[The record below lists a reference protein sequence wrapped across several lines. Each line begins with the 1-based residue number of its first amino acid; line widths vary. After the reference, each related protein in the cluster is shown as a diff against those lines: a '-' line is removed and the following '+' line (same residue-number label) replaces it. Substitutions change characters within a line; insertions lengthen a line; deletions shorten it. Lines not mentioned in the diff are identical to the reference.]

1 MVGSSR
7 AVASYFNARYRPRRF
22 KKRDPPVPDAIRFCA
37 HCGTELPANA
47 LGCSVCGWLAHSAEA
62 EELARRAR
70 ACETAGDYPASVELL
85 RQALALLPPESG
97 PAASLRSRIATLGG
111 ILQSPATGVQATPQ
125 VPPALASPSGQSSS
139 GQASSGQP
147 ASGQSWAKRLGPLGV
162 LLAFLSKAKF
172 LLLGFSKLGTLL
184 SMFASFALYWSYYG
198 WKFAAGFI
206 LGIYVHEMGHIWS
219 LRQFGLRASAPM
231 FIPGFGAF
239 VSLYDSPANVGQ
251 DARIG
256 LAGPLWGAGA
266 AIACLIP
273 GFAAGS
279 PLWLAVAHATAYIN
293 LFNLI
298 PVWQLDGGRGFRA
311 LDFTERVALLVL
323 MAILWWTTSEGL
335 FLFLMAGAAY
345 RIFWNK
351 DQPPQGDRGVAVQ
364 YAGLLLLFGVML
376 KVAK

>member
-1 MVGSSR
+1 M
-7 AVASYFNARYRPRRF
+7 
-22 KKRDPPVPDAIRFCA
+22 
-37 HCGTELPANA
+37 
-47 LGCSVCGWLAHSAEA
+47 LAQ
-62 EELARRAR
+62 
-70 ACETAGDYPASVELL
+70 P
-85 RQALALLPPESG
+85 
-97 PAASLRSRIATLGG
+97 
-111 ILQSPATGVQATPQ
+111 TG
-125 VPPALASPSGQSSS
+125 SSS
-139 GQASSGQP
+139 GESASVKG
-147 ASGQSWAKRLGPLGV
+147 WAKRLGPLGV
-162 LLAFLSKAKF
+162 LLAFWSKAKF
-172 LLLGFSKLGTLL
+172 LLLGFSKLGTVL
-184 SMFASFALYWSYYG
+184 SMFASFALYWNYFG
-198 WKFAAGFI
+198 WRFAAGFI

-219 LRQFGLRASAPM
+219 LRQFGLRASVPM

-273 GFAAGS
+273 WLGASS

-311 LDFTERVALLVL
+311 LDFAERLALLAL
-323 MAILWWTTSEGL
+323 MGVLWWITSEGL

-345 RIFWNK
+345 RIFFSK
-351 DQPPQGDRGVAVQ
+351 DFPPQGDRGVAVQ

-376 KVAK
+376 VVAR

>member
-1 MVGSSR
+1 MTTEPH
-7 AVASYFNARYRPRRF
+7 VAE
-22 KKRDPPVPDAIRFCA
+22 AIRFCA
-37 HCGTELPANA
+37 QCGTQLSANA
-47 LGCSVCGWLAHSAEA
+47 LGCAACGWLAHSAEA
-62 EELARRAR
+62 EGLARQARAR
-70 ACETAGDYPASVELL
+70 ESDGDYPASIELL
-85 RQALALLPPESG
+85 KQALALLPPESG
-97 PAASLRSRIATLGG
+97 PAASLRGRIEALNRNLQLRVPQEQTGG
-111 ILQSPATGVQATPQ
+111 TPQ
-125 VPPALASPSGQSSS
+125 VPPALASSPGLASAEPAASGPASAGPTASGKTSGQ
-139 GQASSGQP
+139 G
-147 ASGQSWAKRLGPLGV
+147 WLKRAGPFGV

-184 SMFASFALYWSYYG
+184 SMFASFALYWNYYG
-198 WKFAAGFI
+198 WRFAAGFI

-219 LRQFGLRASAPM
+219 LKHFGLRASAPM

-273 GFAAGS
+273 GFGASS

-311 LDFTERVALLVL
+311 LDFAERTALLGL
-323 MAILWWTTSEGL
+323 MGVLWWTTGEGL
-335 FLFLMAGAAY
+335 FLLLMAGAAY
-345 RIFWNK
+345 RILWSK
-351 DQPPQGDRGVAVQ
+351 DFPPQGDRGAAVQ
-364 YAGLLLLFGVML
+364 YAGLLMLFGLTLV
-376 KVAK
+376 VTR